1 MIKYLR
7 YINNHVDL
15 QDTVLEIDQNYDNLI
30 DVLGEGHTLNLEAT
44 DQLRQV
50 KENIEVK
57 ITGVLKQVKEN
68 IEITK

>member
-1 MIKYLR
+1 M
-7 YINNHVDL
+7 
-15 QDTVLEIDQNYDNLI
+15 LEIDQNYDNLI
-30 DVLGEGHTLNLEAT
+30 DVLGEGHTLNLEAA

-68 IEITK
+68 IEVTK